1 MGENLIPVIGFWH
14 EYEEN
19 GCFSNWYPAEIDYA
33 GVHFMNSEQYLMYHK
48 VLMFHQ
54 YDLAEQIMANPD
66 LKSHKS
72 VNPRP

>member
-19 GCFSNWYPAEIDYA
+19 GCFSNWYPAEFDYA
-33 GVHFMNSEQYLMYHK
+33 YRHFMNSEQYLMYHK